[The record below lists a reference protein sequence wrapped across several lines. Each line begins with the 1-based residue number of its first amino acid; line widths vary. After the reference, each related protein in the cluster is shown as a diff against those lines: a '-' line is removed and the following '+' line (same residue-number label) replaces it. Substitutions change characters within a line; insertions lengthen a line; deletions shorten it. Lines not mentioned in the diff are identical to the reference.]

1 MILRDAQPTDFDA
14 ILALNAREVTR
25 TSPLDAARLAHLH
38 DIASYHK
45 VAVVDGAV
53 AGFLLAMRSGAPYAN
68 DNFRWFAAR
77 YPRFLYVDRIVVS
90 DAFSGQGIGS
100 ALYDDLLATSRIA
113 ADAHVV
119 CEYNIEPPNPASAK
133 FHMKHGFEEVGV
145 LAHPDTGKRV
155 SMQART
161 V

>member
-1 MILRDAQPTDFDA
+1 MILRDAQQADFDA
-14 ILALNAREVTR
+14 ILALNAGEVDK
-25 TSPLDAARLAHLH
+25 TSPMDAERLAHLH
-38 DIASYHK
+38 DIAGHRR

-53 AGFLLAMRSGAPYAN
+53 AGFVLAMRSGAAYHN
-68 DNFRWFAAR
+68 DNFRWFSAR

-90 DAFSGQGIGS
+90 SVFSGRGIGS
-100 ALYDDLLATSRIA
+100 ALYDDLLDAARRN

-133 FHMKHGFEEVGV
+133 FHRKYGFAEVGM

-155 SMQART
+155 SMQARLL
-161 V
+161 